1 MLHAGTDLCHFYRDP
16 EGHRQSVL
24 WEWVFNEYG
33 ELQGGE
39 LKLAQFLNTLIQQ
52 IWVPRDRTGDPTR
65 NEIVKLLTAS
75 MK

>member
-1 MLHAGTDLCHFYRDP
+1 M
-16 EGHRQSVL
+16 L

-39 LKLAQFLNTLIQQ
+39 LRLAHFLNTLIQQ
-52 IWVPRDRTGDPTR
+52 IWVPRDRTGNPTR
-65 NEIVKLLTAS
+65 NKIVKLLTAS